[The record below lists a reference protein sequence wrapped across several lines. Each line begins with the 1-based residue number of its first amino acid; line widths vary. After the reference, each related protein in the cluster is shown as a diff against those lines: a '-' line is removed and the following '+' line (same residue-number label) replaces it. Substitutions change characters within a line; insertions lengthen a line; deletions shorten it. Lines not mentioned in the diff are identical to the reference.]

1 MWYRK
6 TAAEIMETH
15 PKMVCKKSSLF
26 ELFAVFSDS
35 DSMNEEDYIA
45 VVESLED
52 PVLVGSFKVRHAI
65 DYLSHKC
72 EIIEAKL
79 TKSGSNPNSSS
90 NHPIN
95 PIHSLKEQFEA
106 KVTYLQ
112 VRSWEPQERRQ
123 SSSSTQR

>member
-6 TAAEIMETH
+6 TASEIMERN
-15 PKMVCKKSSLF
+15 PKILAKKSCLF
-26 ELFAVFSDS
+26 DLFAIFSDS

-52 PVLVGSFKVRHAI
+52 PILVGSFKARHAI

-79 TKSGSNPNSSS
+79 TKSSSNPGGPRNI
-90 NHPIN
+90 PVN
-95 PIHSLKEQFEA
+95 PIHSLKEQYEA
-106 KVTYLQ
+106 KVGCRDC
-112 VRSWEPQERRQ
+112 RSWEPRGRRP
-123 SSSSTQR
+123 